1 MVAFLFSLPG
11 SWSTACQESLNVFAK
26 AKLLLQYRHRSYV
39 TNVLHIESQQCQMGT
54 FKARVLVLASILIS
68 IVILGRLL
76 HLLVSISF

>member
-1 MVAFLFSLPG
+1 MVAFLFSFPG
-11 SWSTACQESLNVFAK
+11 SCSTACQQSLNVFAR
-26 AKLLLQYRHRSYV
+26 AKLLLQQRHRSYI
-39 TNVLHIESQQCQMGT
+39 TNVSHTESQQCQMGT